1 MKRCTITQWC
11 QKRIR
16 EMVVSPEFCIDATAG
31 TGRDTVFL
39 CSLLKKGGSI
49 LAMDVQEQ
57 ALVQTRKRL
66 KSVACEE
73 RVRLVLDGH
82 QHMDRYCDEESAD
95 LIMFNL
101 GYLPGGDH
109 GMATCPETTLEALEK
124 SLGILKTGGVISL
137 MIYSGGDTGF
147 EEKDAVLAWLK
158 ELDPHQF
165 TVLVETF
172 YNKPNHPPLP
182 VFIWKRQAHC

>member
-1 MKRCTITQWC
+1 MKRFTITQWC
-11 QKRIR
+11 QERIR

-31 TGRDTVFL
+31 TGRDTLFL
-39 CSLLKKGGSI
+39 CSLLNQNGRV
-49 LAMDVQEQ
+49 LAMDVQEE

-66 KSVACEE
+66 KLASCENQ
-73 RVRLVLDGH
+73 VKLVLDGH
-82 QHMDRYCDEESAD
+82 QHMDCYCEEESAD
-95 LIMFNL
+95 LVMFNL

-109 GMATCPETTLEALEK
+109 SMATCADTTLEALEK
-124 SLGILKTGGVISL
+124 SLRILKKGGLISL

-158 ELDPHQF
+158 GLDPHRF
-165 TVLVETF
+165 TVLVEDF

-182 VFIWKRQAHC
+182 VFIWKR

>member
-1 MKRCTITQWC
+1 MKRLTITQWC

-16 EMVVSPEFCIDATAG
+16 EMVESPEFCIDATAG

-39 CSLLKKGGSI
+39 CSLLRHGGRV

-57 ALVQTRKRL
+57 ALEQTRERL
-66 KSVACEE
+66 KKVSCEE
-73 RVRLVLDGH
+73 QVQLVLDGH

-109 GMATCPETTLEALEK
+109 NMATTADTTLEALDK
-124 SLGILKTGGVISL
+124 SLRILKEGGLVYL

-147 EEKDAVLAWLK
+147 EEKNAVMAWLK
-158 ELDPHQF
+158 ELDSHRY
-165 TVLVETF
+165 TVLVEDF

-182 VFIWKRQAHC
+182 VFIWKR